1 MVDKNK
7 VAKTLEL
14 DEGLDTK
21 IYPDHLGYPTVG
33 IGHLLTM
40 KKDFALAERI
50 LDEQVG
56 RKTSGRITKD
66 EAYKLF
72 DSDMDKALTDINNNP
87 TLKKVYGL
95 LDDNRKVA
103 LLNMVFQLGPTRLAG
118 FRKALAAMSQSDWE
132 TTERELINSTW
143 YNQTKNR
150 AKRIISIFKTGN
162 LGAYGL

>member
-40 KKDFALAERI
+40 KKDFALAEQI
-50 LDEQVG
+50 LDKQVG
-56 RKTSGRITKD
+56 RKTGGKITKE

-72 DSDMDKALTDINNNP
+72 ESDMAKALTDINNNDV
-87 TLKKVYGL
+87 LRKVYNL

-103 LLNMVFQLGPTRLAG
+103 LINMVFQMGPTRLAG
-118 FRKALAAMSQSDWE
+118 FRKALTAMSQSDWA
-132 TTERELINSTW
+132 TTEKELIDSSW